1 MTIVV
6 AAVISVGNVTPR
18 WRPRGAGSPLK
29 RSWRATRAK
38 HLPAADI
45 DALTDE
51 DSDRNWSAN
60 ADIWDAGY
68 DECGDDN
75 RKYYSDPVL
84 LAFLGDVAGRRV
96 LDAGS
101 GGGYLA
107 RLLTWRGARVVAVEN
122 ARRFYELALAQ
133 QEREPLGIRFH
144 HGSIALMPYLV
155 KA

>member
-1 MTIVV
+1 LAT
-6 AAVISVGNVTPR
+6 ARR
-18 WRPRGAGSPLK
+18 WLSSETELARYPCQ
-29 RSWRATRAK
+29 

-84 LAFLGDVAGRRV
+84 LAFLAMSLAGV
-96 LDAGS
+96 CS
-101 GGGYLA
+101 
-107 RLLTWRGARVVAVEN
+107 TRGAVE
-122 ARRFYELALAQ
+122 AISRAC
-133 QEREPLGIRFH
+133 
-144 HGSIALMPYLV
+144 
-155 KA
+155 